1 MIRLSANKKI
11 IYRYSCYAHAKCL
24 KTGYTTD
31 YSNKFCCILHSSF
44 LNSIIFTSNFFCK
57 VFSNFLKYMKFKP
70 GKLYYILHNDLS
82 CCYIT
87 TFRLSTYTKI
97 GIFDYFFC
105 LEHQH
110 GLMSIV
116 SLGIVWKPRIGV
128 YEWSFYTKPFFD
140 RYQYSYFC
148 VCRKI
153 REITMRKCF
162 P

>member
-57 VFSNFLKYMKFKP
+57 VFSNFLKYMKLKP

-110 GLMSIV
+110 GRYVYCLLCL
-116 SLGIVWKPRIGV
+116 LGLCENQELAYMNGLSTRNRFLIDTNIRISV
-128 YEWSFYTKPFFD
+128 YVE
-140 RYQYSYFC
+140 R
-148 VCRKI
+148 
-153 REITMRKCF
+153 
-162 P
+162 